1 MTISRRDFLKIG
13 GASCI
18 VAGTGAALA
27 GCSPAGDGGAVG
39 GALAETGE
47 AALVGYAPVSF
58 SDEVDILIIGSGY
71 AGLAAAM
78 APALAGKKIII
89 AEKQAQIG
97 GDSATS
103 CCFMF
108 ANGTELQQAAGN
120 PMTIDEYWEASAEKL
135 SAGWEQY
142 DWFGEWVKGKTYA
155 NTHFVDSA
163 INDFGASF
171 MEPCTEEELPRL
183 FGSVILPA
191 DGIGSG
197 GPNILQPI
205 ASKLKELGVETRCG
219 LRATALIKDAEG
231 AVIGCRFEDVISGK
245 LTDIRAAATVL
256 ATGGFADNG
265 EMVQEYLPAWANFGQ
280 MVHGCLGEGHKMAVD
295 AGAQLFGMGSSFER
309 CNLMGDIPNC
319 TTWGYWTP
327 IVLVLP
333 NGKRFIEEAQ
343 SHDAAQAA
351 VDAGYRQ
358 WWSIFDD
365 RAFAARAIGHS
376 VEGNIKSRADV
387 YVKADTL
394 DELAAGMD
402 VPADTLKATFAR
414 YDELV
419 AGGEDTDF
427 GKKAWLESLQPPYH
441 ALKLNVCRY
450 KTSGGVMCGPNNQVL
465 DIADAEIPGL
475 YAAGAVALQSFA
487 SVSACMA
494 TGYYVGETLATL

>member
-1 MTISRRDFLKIG
+1 MTLSRRDFLKIG

-27 GCSPAGDGGAVG
+27 GCAPAGGADGP
-39 GALAETGE
+39 LAETGD
-47 AALVGYAPVSF
+47 AALVGYEPVNF
-58 SDEVDILIIGSGY
+58 REEVDVLIIGSGY

-78 APALAGKKIII
+78 APALAGKSIAII
-89 AEKQAQIG
+89 EKQGQIG

-120 PMTIDEYWEASAEKL
+120 PVTIDEYWEASAERL
-135 SAGWEQY
+135 SAGWDEY
-142 DWFGEWVKGKTYA
+142 PWFGDWVKGKTYA
-155 NTHFVDSA
+155 NTRFVDSA
-163 INDFGASF
+163 INDFGAKF
-171 MEPCTEEELPRL
+171 QEPCTEAELPRL
-183 FGSVILPA
+183 YGSVILPA

-205 ASKLKELGVETRCG
+205 AAKLKELGVDIRCG
-219 LRATALIKDAEG
+219 LRATALVEDGEG
-231 AVIGCRFEDVISGK
+231 AVVGCRFENPLSGK
-245 LTDIRAAATVL
+245 LVDIKARATVL

-265 EMVQEYLPAWANFGQ
+265 EMVAEHLPEWANRAQ
-280 MVHGCLGEGHKMAVD
+280 LVHGCIGEGHRMAEA
-295 AGAQLFGMGSSFER
+295 AGARMFGMDSSLER

-327 IVLVLP
+327 VVLVLP

-351 VDAGYRQ
+351 LDAGYTQ

-365 RAFAARAIGHS
+365 RAFKARAIAHS
-376 VEGNIKSRADV
+376 VEGNIKSRQDV

-394 DELAAGMD
+394 DDLAAGMD

-419 AGGEDTDF
+419 AAGEDADF
-427 GKKAWLESLQPPYH
+427 GKEAWLDSLQPPYH

-450 KTSGGVMCGPNNQVL
+450 KTSGGVMVGPNNQVL
-465 DIADAEIPGL
+465 DGEDNEIPGL

-487 SVSACMA
+487 SISACMA
-494 TGYYVGETLATL
+494 TGYYVGETLAAL

>member
-1 MTISRRDFLKIG
+1 MTLSRRDFLKVG
-13 GASCI
+13 GASCL
-18 VAGTGAALA
+18 VASASVALTGCAP
-27 GCSPAGDGGAVG
+27 GGGDADS
-39 GALAETGE
+39 LAETGE
-47 AALVGYAPVSF
+47 EMLVGYQPVSF
-58 SDEVDILIIGSGY
+58 TEEVDILIIGSGY

-78 APALAGKKIII
+78 APALAGKKILI
-89 AEKQAQIG
+89 AEKQARIG

-120 PMTIDEYWEASAEKL
+120 PLTIDEYWEASAEKL

-142 DWFGEWVKGKTYA
+142 EWFGDWVRGKTYA
-155 NTHFVDSA
+155 NTRFVDSA
-163 INDFGASF
+163 INDFGAKF
-171 MEPCTEEELPRL
+171 QEPCTEEELPRL
-183 FGSVILPA
+183 FGTVILPG

-205 ASKLKELGVETRCG
+205 AAKLKDLGVETRCD
-219 LRATALIKDAEG
+219 LRATALIKDGEG
-231 AVIGCRFEDVISGK
+231 AVIGCRFEDMITGK
-245 LTDIRAAATVL
+245 LTDVRAAATVL

-265 EMVQEYLPAWANFGQ
+265 EMVLEYLPAWANFGQ
-280 MVHGCLGEGHKMAVD
+280 MVHGCLGEGHRMAVA
-295 AGAQLFGMGSSFER
+295 AGAQLFGMESSFER
-309 CNLMGDIPNC
+309 CNLMGDVPNC

-351 VDAGYRQ
+351 VDAGYRE
-358 WWSIFDD
+358 WWSIFDQ
-365 RAFAARAIGHS
+365 RAFEARAISHS
-376 VEGNIKSRADV
+376 VEGNVKSHSDV
-387 YVKADTL
+387 YVTADTL
-394 DELAAGMD
+394 EDLALGMD
-402 VPADTLKATFAR
+402 MPVDNLKATFER

-419 AGGEDTDF
+419 AGGEDLDF

-450 KTSGGVMCGPNNQVL
+450 KTSGGVMVGPNNQVL
-465 DIADAEIPGL
+465 DTTDAEIPGL

-487 SVSACMA
+487 NLSACMA
-494 TGYYVGETLATL
+494 TGYYVGETLAAL

>member
-18 VAGTGAALA
+18 VAGAGAALA
-27 GCSPAGDGGAVG
+27 GCSPAGGEAE
-39 GALAETGE
+39 APLAETGE
-47 AALVGYAPVSF
+47 AALV
-58 SDEVDILIIGSGY
+58 
-71 AGLAAAM
+71 AAM

-108 ANGTELQQAAGN
+108 AAGTELQQAAGN
-120 PMTIDEYWEASAEKL
+120 PMTVDEYWETIKEKQT
-135 SAGWEQY
+135 AGWEQY
-142 DWFGEWVKGKTYA
+142 DWFAEWVKGKTYA

-163 INDFGASF
+163 INDFGAKF
-171 MEPCTEEELPRL
+171 QEPCTEAELPRL
-183 FGSVILPA
+183 FGSVILPG

-205 ASKLKELGVETRCG
+205 AAKLGELGVETRCG
-219 LRATALIKDAEG
+219 LRATALIKDPEG
-231 AVIGCRFEDVISGK
+231 AVIGCRFEDATSGK
-245 LTDIRAAATVL
+245 VTDIKAAATVL

-265 EMVQEYLPAWANFGQ
+265 EMVMEYLPEWANYGQ
-280 MVHGCLGEGHKMAVD
+280 MVHGCIGEGHKLAEA
-295 AGAQLFGMGSSFER
+295 AGAQMVGMDSSFTY

-358 WWSIFDD
+358 WWSIFDQ
-365 RAFAARAIGHS
+365 RAFEARAIAHS
-376 VEGNIKSRADV
+376 VEGNIKSHEDV

-394 DELAAGMD
+394 EDLAAGMD
-402 VPADTLKATFAR
+402 VPVDNLKATFAR

-441 ALKLNVCRY
+441 ALKLNVSRY
-450 KTSGGVMCGPNNQVL
+450 KTSGGVMVGPNNQVL
-465 DIADAEIPGL
+465 DTSDAEIPGL
-475 YAAGAVALQSFA
+475 YAAGAVTLQSFA
-487 SVSACMA
+487 SVSTCMA
-494 TGYYVGETLATL
+494 TGYYVGETLAAL

>member
-18 VAGTGAALA
+18 VAGAGAALA
-27 GCSPAGDGGAVG
+27 GCSPAGGEAE
-39 GALAETGE
+39 APLAETGE
-47 AALVGYAPVSF
+47 AALVGYAPVNF
-58 SDEVDILIIGSGY
+58 TDEVDILIIGSGY

-108 ANGTELQQAAGN
+108 AAGTELQQAAGN
-120 PMTIDEYWEASAEKL
+120 PLTVDEYWETIKEKQT
-135 SAGWEQY
+135 AGWEQY
-142 DWFGEWVKGKTYA
+142 DWFAEWVKGKTYA

-163 INDFGASF
+163 INDFGAKF
-171 MEPCTEEELPRL
+171 QEPCTEAELPRL
-183 FGSVILPA
+183 FGSVILPG

-205 ASKLKELGVETRCG
+205 AAKLGELGVETRCG
-219 LRATALIKDAEG
+219 LRATALIKDPEG
-231 AVIGCRFEDVISGK
+231 AVIGCRFEDATSGK
-245 LTDIRAAATVL
+245 VTDIKAAATVL

-265 EMVQEYLPAWANFGQ
+265 EMVMEYLPEWANYGQ
-280 MVHGCLGEGHKMAVD
+280 MVHGCIGEGHKLAEA
-295 AGAQLFGMGSSFER
+295 AGAQMVGMDSSFTY

-358 WWSIFDD
+358 WWSIFDQ
-365 RAFAARAIGHS
+365 RAFEARAIAHS
-376 VEGNIKSRADV
+376 VEGNIKSHEDV

-394 DELAAGMD
+394 EDLAAGMD
-402 VPADTLKATFAR
+402 VPADNLKATFAR

-441 ALKLNVCRY
+441 ALKLNVSRY
-450 KTSGGVMCGPNNQVL
+450 KTSGGVMVGPNNQVL
-465 DIADAEIPGL
+465 DTSDAEIPGL
-475 YAAGAVALQSFA
+475 YAAGAVTLQSFA
-487 SVSACMA
+487 SVSTCMA
-494 TGYYVGETLATL
+494 TGYYVGETLAAL

>member
-1 MTISRRDFLKIG
+1 MTLSRRDFLKVG
-13 GASCI
+13 GASCL
-18 VAGTGAALA
+18 VASTGAALA
-27 GCSPAGDGGAVG
+27 GCAPGGGDTDG
-39 GALAETGE
+39 LAETGE
-47 AALVGYAPVSF
+47 EMLVGYQPVSF
-58 SDEVDILIIGSGY
+58 AEEVDILIIGSGY

-78 APALAGKKIII
+78 APALAGKKILI
-89 AEKQAQIG
+89 AEKQARIG

-108 ANGTELQQAAGN
+108 ANGTELQKAAGN
-120 PMTIDEYWEASAEKL
+120 PLTIDEYWEASAEKL
-135 SAGWEQY
+135 SAGWDQY
-142 DWFGEWVKGKTYA
+142 DWFGDWVRGKTYA
-155 NTHFVDSA
+155 NTRFVDSA
-163 INDFGASF
+163 INDFGAKF
-171 MEPCTEEELPRL
+171 QEPCTEEELPRL
-183 FGSVILPA
+183 FGTVILPG

-205 ASKLKELGVETRCG
+205 AAKLKELGVETRCD
-219 LRATALIKDAEG
+219 LRATALIKDGEG
-231 AVIGCRFEDVISGK
+231 AVIGCRFEDTITGK

-265 EMVQEYLPAWANFGQ
+265 EMVLEYLPAWANFGQ
-280 MVHGCLGEGHKMAVD
+280 MVHGCLGEGHRMAVA
-295 AGAQLFGMGSSFER
+295 AGAQLFGMESSFER
-309 CNLMGDIPNC
+309 CNLMGDVPNC

-358 WWSIFDD
+358 WWSIFDG
-365 RAFAARAIGHS
+365 RAFEARAISHS
-376 VEGNIKSRADV
+376 VEGNIKSHSDG
-387 YVKADTL
+387 YVTADTL
-394 DELAAGMD
+394 EELARGMD
-402 VPADTLKATFAR
+402 VPVDNLKATFAR

-419 AGGEDTDF
+419 AGGEDLDF

-450 KTSGGVMCGPNNQVL
+450 KTSGGVMVGPNNQVL
-465 DIADAEIPGL
+465 DTTDAEIPGL

-487 SVSACMA
+487 NLSACMA
-494 TGYYVGETLATL
+494 TGYYVGETLAAL